1 MDTPALRPAP
11 SATTGKAPAAPARP
25 PLDSGALFAGGGEV
39 VIRHGAELYRLRLT
53 RQNKLILT
61 K

>member
-1 MDTPALRPAP
+1 MSRQRHCARQDAP
-11 SATTGKAPAAPARP
+11 STSEAGVSCRELA
-25 PLDSGALFAGGGEV
+25 SEALLAGRREI
-39 VIRHGAELYRLRLT
+39 VIRHGAEVYRLRLT